1 VRPRLPADAVLHA
14 DAVKIA
20 SARTRARKRVDT
32 RRAATGP
39 RERGKA
45 SARACGRADA
55 RPWGGNLGETLSFPY
70 KGGRA
75 NIFPP
80 LPTKPG

>member
-55 RPWGGNLGETLSFPY
+55 RPWVGELRGNPKFP
-70 KGGRA
+70 
-75 NIFPP
+75 
-80 LPTKPG
+80 L